1 MRSPPSWF
9 GVEAFLVS
17 LDTFPTDVMGAIVRV
32 ERFDHVVRF
41 AIAALATMN
50 SVIQ

>member
-1 MRSPPSWF
+1 MRAPPTRL
-9 GVEAFLVS
+9 GVEAFLVP
-17 LDTFPTDVMGAIVRV
+17 LDAFPTHVMRPIVRV
-32 ERFDHVVRF
+32 HGFHQAIRF